1 MTRRVV
7 VRGSGPDWLC
17 CIVNVRVTKTV
28 ETPFCAEDG
37 LAEVELIEIS
47 SSATYAAREHCT
59 TNVAIEFAFVEEAVY
74 W

>member
-1 MTRRVV
+1 MTWRVV

-17 CIVNVRVTKTV
+17 CIVSVRVTKTV
-28 ETPFCAEDG
+28 DTPFCAEGGFAD
-37 LAEVELIEIS
+37 AELIEIS

-59 TNVAIEFAFVEEAVY
+59 MKVAIEFAFVEEAVY